1 MRAAWVTDKSTLR
14 MRMTAKAQVD
24 VSVPEAEM
32 PAYMESFLGHLRLL
46 VGVPFDY
53 LIADARLLPDESIR
67 FFYLD
72 RSWTD
77 RLVDGAIAVGKTGT
91 REQAHHQA
99 HAPAV
104 QEQLDFTER
113 GVRDLQRAR
122 VSFEFLRKNP
132 RTGSGGTITGF
143 LLRSAAVSGWPHM
156 DVRAFDKVLPVPVD
170 MNDAR
175 THQLRTLRLER
186 LAPSVLL
193 ALFEGIPKLVWC
205 EEPHH
210 GVMFGVHEVDGK
222 FSIFRRDAQAN
233 KILGSQDISVPRRA
247 TNHRVLAVRDVQRNL
262 QKARDDGQSE
272 MPVQD
277 GSADLAI
284 ELLQLPWRQRFQGSG
299 GRPQFTGVGAFVPL
313 VVVAPKITQEEMQL
327 LVKGLVK

>member
-1 MRAAWVTDKSTLR
+1 MRPAWVTEKSNLRLR
-14 MRMTAKAQVD
+14 MRTKAQVD
-24 VSVPEAEM
+24 SSLPEAEM
-32 PAYMESFLGHLRLL
+32 PAYMESFLAHLRLL

-53 LIADARLLPDESIR
+53 LVPDSRLLPDESIR

-91 REQAHHQA
+91 REQAHHHA

-104 QEQLDFTER
+104 KQQLDLTER

-122 VSFEFLRKNP
+122 VTFDFLRTHP
-132 RTGSGGTITGF
+132 RSGAGHTITGF

-170 MNDAR
+170 MADAK
-175 THQLRTLRLER
+175 THELRTLRLER
-186 LAPSVLL
+186 LSPSVLL
-193 ALFEGIPKLVWC
+193 ALFEGVPKLVWC

-210 GVMFGVHEVDGK
+210 GIQFGVHEVNGK
-222 FSIFRRDAQAN
+222 FTIFRRDAQAN
-233 KILGSQDISVPRRA
+233 KILGSQDIDVPMRA
-247 TNHRVLAVRDVQRNL
+247 SGHRVIAIRDLQKNL
-262 QKARDDGQSE
+262 QKAKTDGQSE
-272 MPVQD
+272 MPTQD

-284 ELLQLPWRQRFQGSG
+284 ELLQLPWRQRFQGQG
-299 GRPQFTGVGAFVPL
+299 GRPQFTGIGAFVPML
-313 VVVAPKITQEEMQL
+313 IVAPKITQDEMQV